1 MLYQYLIV
9 HRDDKDFFD
18 GIYIDELEGK
28 KILLNYFLERY
39 RNNTALLIGRSKQEI
54 VSLTMCM

>member
-9 HRDDKDFFD
+9 RRDDKDFFD

-28 KILLNYFLERY
+28 KVLLNYFLERY